1 LHRERPRRGRRR
13 AGRYICRRQ
22 GGRDERLR
30 TLTARLATVDAARV
44 AGDHDGGRGRG
55 PVSSTSVSDRIAIKG
70 IRAHGRHGVLEHER
84 RVGQPFVVDLELGL
98 DTGPAA
104 LADDLSR
111 TVDYGSLTLEVHD
124 VIASEPVDL
133 IETLAQRIADPVL
146 GHEPVTG

>member
-1 LHRERPRRGRRR
+1 M
-13 AGRYICRRQ
+13 
-22 GGRDERLR
+22 
-30 TLTARLATVDAARV
+30 
-44 AGDHDGGRGRG
+44 
-55 PVSSTSVSDRIAIKG
+55 SSTSVSDRIAIKG

-133 IETLAQRIADPVL
+133 IETLAQRIADLVL
-146 GHEPVTG
+146 AHEPVHWVKVTVHKPAAPIAVAFDDVAVVIERSRS